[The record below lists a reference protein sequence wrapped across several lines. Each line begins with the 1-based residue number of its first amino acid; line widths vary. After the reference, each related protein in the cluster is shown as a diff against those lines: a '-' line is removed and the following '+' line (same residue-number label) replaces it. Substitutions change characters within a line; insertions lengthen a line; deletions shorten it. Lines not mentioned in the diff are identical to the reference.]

1 MKAEISR
8 QTIRDPQSAIRN
20 QMRLACFTPLPPS
33 KSGIADYNAELLPY
47 LAQGAEITVFV
58 DQMKEL
64 RENQESE
71 DFAVFNAIHFEEI
84 HRQAPFDLCVY
95 HQGNNPY
102 HEYVYERAMM
112 TPGLLVLHE
121 HCLHHLIAWKT
132 LGRDDED
139 GYWNEMFFAYGR
151 LGSRVAEMRAGG
163 VGSEYQQFLLPLN
176 RRLVQS
182 SLGVVVHNAYAASQL
197 EGLSEGTQVEI
208 VPHHLSPKTSELD
221 ALDKIECRRSLGIP
235 DDAWV
240 IASQGYVTQ
249 SKRIPTVLAAFKR
262 LLSILPNA
270 IYLIVGEDH
279 WKWSAATIIEEMELG
294 DRVRITGYTTERDFF
309 RYLKAVDVLVN
320 LRFPT
325 AGETS
330 GTLIRALGSGKPV
343 IVSDFG
349 QFGDLPDDV
358 CLKVSP
364 GPDEENEL
372 YARLR
377 ALAYRPTLRE
387 RLSKRSTEW
396 VRRECEISRSAARY
410 LAFAEHIIERQ
421 KKRRGI
427 SFKDSGK
434 SAGKNTGKAPSELQ
448 LEFKETPTIK
458 LNGEEAL
465 KYIAGFFADDS
476 NATGY
481 LQKHGQ
487 RIVETVGL
495 VPVGEKDQRLLELSS
510 YLHMAPLIKRSGN
523 YGEIAVTNWWQ
534 GEPSEKT
541 MMIENAVTSEK
552 LSFQMLNVDVEC
564 DRFPFPDRHF
574 DVALCCELIEHLTKD
589 PLHMLIELNRVLK
602 WGGLLILTTPN
613 IASAFSLGKAL
624 SGNSPY
630 VYGEYN
636 PNSPGDRHSREYAPH
651 EIRVALNAAG
661 FKVVRL
667 YTKDLWSKP
676 DEPFL
681 RELDQTG
688 VPRELRGDNLFAV
701 GRKLSLQFDR
711 YPDGLYD

>member
-8 QTIRDPQSAIRN
+8 QTIRNPQSANRN
-20 QMRLACFTPLPPS
+20 RMRLACFTPLPPS
-33 KSGIADYNAELLPY
+33 KSGIADYSAEILPY
-47 LAQGAEITVFV
+47 FARGAEITVFV
-58 DQMKEL
+58 DQMKEW
-64 RENQESE
+64 RDNQNRR
-71 DFAVFNAIHFEEI
+71 DFAVFNAIHYEEI
-84 HRQAPFDLCVY
+84 HRQSPFDLCVY
-95 HQGNNPY
+95 HQGNNPH

-112 TPGLLVLHE
+112 TPGLVVLHE

-132 LGRDDED
+132 LGRNDED

-151 LGSRVAEMRAGG
+151 LGSRVAEMRAAG

-182 SLGVVVHNAYAASQL
+182 SLGVIVHNAYAASQL
-197 EGLSEGTQVEI
+197 EGLGRDTPVEI
-208 VPHHLSPKTSELD
+208 IPHHLSPKISELD
-221 ALDKIECRRSLGIP
+221 SLDRIECRRSLGIP
-235 DDAWV
+235 EDAWV
-240 IASQGYVTQ
+240 IASQGFVTQ
-249 SKRIPTVLAAFKR
+249 SKRIPAVLAAFKR

-279 WKWSAATIIEEMELG
+279 WKWSVTPLIEEMGLG

-309 RYLKAVDVLVN
+309 RYLKAVDTLVN

-343 IVSDFG
+343 VVTDFG
-349 QFGDLPDDV
+349 QFGDLPDDI

-364 GPDEENEL
+364 GPNEEDEL

-387 RLSKRSTEW
+387 SLSKKSAEW
-396 VRRECEISRSAARY
+396 IRRECEISRSAARY
-410 LAFAEHIIERQ
+410 LAFAERIIEGR
-421 KKRRGI
+421 KKRPQR
-427 SFKDSGK
+427 SFKTPG
-434 SAGKNTGKAPSELQ
+434 AIQ
-448 LEFKETPTIK
+448 LEFKRTPTIR
-458 LNGEEAL
+458 LRREEAL
-465 KYIAGFFADDS
+465 NYIRGFFAADP

-487 RIVETVGL
+487 RILETVEL

-510 YLHMAPLIKRSGN
+510 YLHMAPLIKRFGK

-541 MMIENAVTSEK
+541 MVIENAVTSEK
-552 LSFQMLNVDVEC
+552 LSFQMLNVDVES
-564 DRFPFPDRHF
+564 DRFPFPDRYF

-636 PNSPGDRHSREYAPH
+636 PNSPGDRHSREYAPQ
-651 EIRVALNAAG
+651 EIRVAFNAAG
-661 FKVVRL
+661 FKVVKL
-667 YTKDLWSKP
+667 YTKNLWYQP

-681 RELDQTG
+681 NWLDQTG
-688 VPRELRGDNLFAV
+688 VPRELRGDNIFAV